1 MRVFARYKLKR
12 WLALLLSVLLAVEPV
27 AYAQYEGA
35 QYEASA
41 TPPPENAPPPQHAFS
56 QQELD
61 QMLAPIALYPDPL
74 LSQILMASTYPLE
87 VVEAA
92 RWSRA
97 NPNLKGDDAVRAI
110 QDMDWDPSV
119 KSLVAFPQILQM
131 MDDRLDWTEQLGDAF
146 LAQQAQVTDT
156 TQKLRQKAYAAGNLR
171 SNDRIQVTPEAQ
183 TIVVEPANPDIVY
196 VPYYD
201 PNVVY
206 GSWWW
211 PDYPPIYWGPWP
223 DYYYAPAYAPSFAW
237 GIGIVLTTGFF
248 FGGFD
253 WHHHRVHV
261 VNTNNYYY
269 HRPEHHVR
277 PGERP
282 GERPGRPN
290 VIAGPG
296 VWHHDPNHRRGVPYR
311 EPSLRQQFGRVS
323 ASPEAHRDFRGYD
336 QPSIGGRRPERPTTS
351 GGLTVSPDRTGARP
365 GVGGTPERPA
375 VQPRPPVQ
383 TMPPVQPRPLSQ
395 PSEPPSRPS
404 APTMPSRP
412 APEIRPPALEDIGR
426 GSNVR
431 DYSSRGRA
439 SQEGAARGQGSVP
452 ARQPSGTAPR
462 GGMRP
467 QRGPDR

>member
-1 MRVFARYKLKR
+1 
-12 WLALLLSVLLAVEPV
+12 
-27 AYAQYEGA
+27 
-35 QYEASA
+35 
-41 TPPPENAPPPQHAFS
+41 
-56 QQELD
+56 
-61 QMLAPIALYPDPL
+61 MLAPIALYPDPL

-97 NPNLKGDDAVRAI
+97 NPGLKGDDAVRAI

-131 MDDRLDWTEQLGDAF
+131 MDDRLDWTERLGDAF

-156 TQKLRQKAYAAGNLR
+156 TQNLRQKAYAAGNLS
-171 SNDRIQVTPEAQ
+171 SNDRVQVIPEGQ
-183 TIVVEPANPDIVY
+183 TIVVEPANPDVVY

-201 PNVVY
+201 PMVVY

-211 PDYPPIYWGPWP
+211 PDYPPIYWAPWP
-223 DYYYAPAYAPSFAW
+223 DYYYGGYAPAFAW
-237 GIGIVLTTGFF
+237 GVGIVLTTGFF

-253 WHHHRVHV
+253 WHHHRVNV
-261 VNTNNYYY
+261 VNVNNYYY

-277 PGERP
+277 PGRP
-282 GERPGRPN
+282 D

-296 VWHHDPNHRRGVPYR
+296 VWHHDPNHRHGVPYR
-311 EPSLRQQFGRVS
+311 EPSLRQRFGRVG

-336 QPSIGGRRPERPTTS
+336 QPSIGGRGG

-365 GVGGTPERPA
+365 GIVGTPERPA
-375 VQPRPPVQ
+375 VQPPPVRPSPPVQ
-383 TMPPVQPRPLSQ
+383 LGPPVLPHPPVQPKPPRQ
-395 PSEPPSRPS
+395 PSEPEPRPN
-404 APTMPSRP
+404 APGFTSRP
-412 APEIRPPALEDIGR
+412 APEARPPALEDIGR

-439 SQEGAARGQGSVP
+439 SHEGAARGQGSAP
-452 ARQPSGTAPR
+452 ARQPSGAPPR
-462 GGMRP
+462 GGMRSP
-467 QRGPDR
+467 RSQDR